1 MKQIYTFILLFALAT
16 TSNFTLLA
24 QELEEQQDV
33 EINSANKDLSIT
45 IGVYNNT
52 LYILNAKENE
62 KVDIMNMLGENV
74 LSYIIM
80 HFMPKSN
87 AYLGS
92 IRYFRRFAHI
102 QRSLLV
108 IIAKPKNFK
117 TSECHILLYHNFPF
131 ISTA

>member
-24 QELEEQQDV
+24 QELEGQQDV

-74 LSYIIM
+74 LSYII
-80 HFMPKSN
+80 KSQEE
-87 AYLGS
+87 
-92 IRYFRRFAHI
+92 RI
-102 QRSLLV
+102 QLNLKKGFYIVKINDKVQR
-108 IIAKPKNFK
+108 IIIK
-117 TSECHILLYHNFPF
+117 
-131 ISTA
+131 